1 MDRANGEKLRQ
12 ATPGDTAVPGTV
24 RPLWRDRMSNDE
36 PLTFA
41 MDRAAIW
48 KAGLTLLKDSGLD
61 YTPGDVTE
69 LAEYLSGDNIPY
81 PLSLSTETG
90 DEQQTDSSAEGTE

>member
-1 MDRANGEKLRQ
+1 
-12 ATPGDTAVPGTV
+12 
-24 RPLWRDRMSNDE
+24 MSNDE

-48 KAGLTLLKDSGLD
+48 KAGLTLLKESGLD
-61 YTPGDVTE
+61 YSPGDVTE
-69 LAEYLSGDNIPY
+69 LAEYLAGDNIPY

-90 DEQQTDSSAEGTE
+90 DEQQTDSSSEGAE